1 MNVVT
6 NRVFKGIEVKNASVV
21 VGGIQIDD
29 KHTTV
34 TFSVG
39 FFAGENDEPFDGE
52 IMSFPYVSD
61 SSFNLLDACYNY
73 LLSIDG
79 YNTIGLM

>member
-34 TFSVG
+34 TFSVN
-39 FFAGENDEPFDGE
+39 FFAGDSDEPFDGE
-52 IMSFPYVSD
+52 IMSFPYD
-61 SSFNLLDACYNY
+61 SQANLIDACYSH

-79 YNTIGLM
+79 YNLG

>member
-34 TFSVG
+34 TFSVN
-39 FFAGENDEPFDGE
+39 FFGVFGEAG
-52 IMSFPYVSD
+52 
-61 SSFNLLDACYNY
+61 
-73 LLSIDG
+73 
-79 YNTIGLM
+79 

>member
-34 TFSVG
+34 TFSVN
-39 FFAGENDEPFDGE
+39 FFAGDSDEPFDGE
-52 IMSFPYVSD
+52 IMSFPYD
-61 SSFNLLDACYNY
+61 SPANLIYACYSH

-79 YNTIGLM
+79 YNLG

>member
-29 KHTTV
+29 NHTTV
-34 TFSVG
+34 TFSVN
-39 FFAGENDEPFDGE
+39 FFAADSDEPFDGE
-52 IMSFPYVSD
+52 IMSFPYGADFSN
-61 SSFNLLDACYNY
+61 NLLDECYNF
-73 LLSIDG
+73 LLNIDG
-79 YNTIGLM
+79 YTMEAQ

>member
-6 NRVFKGIEVKNASVV
+6 NRVFKGIKVKNASVV

-34 TFSVG
+34 TFSVN
-39 FFAGENDEPFDGE
+39 FFAGDSDEPFDGE
-52 IMSFPYVSD
+52 IMSFPYGTDFSN
-61 SSFNLLDACYNY
+61 NLLGECYSH

-79 YNTIGLM
+79 YNRG

>member
-34 TFSVG
+34 TFSVS
-39 FFAGENDEPFDGE
+39 FFAGDSDEPFDGE
-52 IMSFPYVSD
+52 IMSFHYDAD
-61 SSFNLLDACYNY
+61 STANLIDECCSH

-79 YNTIGLM
+79 YKRG

>member
-1 MNVVT
+1 MNVVA

-34 TFSVG
+34 TFSVN
-39 FFAGENDEPFDGE
+39 FFAGDSDEPFDGE
-52 IMSFPYVSD
+52 IMSFPYGTDFSN
-61 SSFNLLDACYNY
+61 NLLDECYNY
-73 LLSIDG
+73 LLNIDG
-79 YNTIGLM
+79 YTIVAQ

>member
-34 TFSVG
+34 TFSVS
-39 FFAGENDEPFDGE
+39 FFAGDSDEPFDGE
-52 IMSFPYVSD
+52 IMSFPYD
-61 SSFNLLDACYNY
+61 SPANLIDACYSH

-79 YNTIGLM
+79 YNPG